1 MPLPPIPPIGGL
13 DPSQFAEIAKPAP
26 PAPGFGDMVQRGL
39 EQVSGLEQR
48 ADAMT
53 QSMATG
59 GDVQIHELMV
69 ANTEA
74 QLGIELLSQV
84 RDKAVMA
91 YQEIM
96 RIQL

>member
-1 MPLPPIPPIGGL
+1 MPIPAIPPLGGIE
-13 DPSQFAEIAKPAP
+13 PSKLAEIAKPAS
-26 PAPGFGDMVQRGL
+26 PAPGFGEMIQNGL

-48 ADAMT
+48 ADGLT
-53 QSMATG
+53 ETLATG
-59 GDVQIHELMV
+59 GDVQIHDVMV

-74 QLGIELLSQV
+74 QLGIELLSQI

-96 RIQL
+96 RIQV

>member
-1 MPLPPIPPIGGL
+1 MPIPAIPPIGGF
-13 DPSQFAEIAKPAP
+13 DPRIAEIAKPAS
-26 PAPGFGDMVQRGL
+26 PAPGFGDMIQDGL
-39 EQVSGLEQR
+39 EQVSGLQHR

-74 QLGIELLSQV
+74 QLSIELLSQI